1 MTTDELIDNLNAHH
15 PPALGKL
22 NGSVHRYDDPTQ
34 TIELRYQIDESF
46 CHSGDIIQGGFVAG
60 MLDAAMAHVVFVAL
74 GEVVIVA
81 TLEIKVSYLDIARP
95 GELHA
100 TGKIAKLG
108 KSIAFLTA
116 ELHNEDGVLLAIA
129 SSTARIIRKL
139 PGS

>member
-1 MTTDELIDNLNAHH
+1 
-15 PPALGKL
+15 
-22 NGSVHRYDDPTQ
+22 
-34 TIELRYQIDESF
+34 
-46 CHSGDIIQGGFVAG
+46 
-60 MLDAAMAHVVFVAL
+60 MLDAAMAHVVFVTL